1 MWGGIAVSF
10 AVGVAVTVTVGGV
23 AVGLVVGQG
32 VFVAVGVT
40 GVPSEEL
47 LLLLPPPDDD
57 EDHAQPPEL
66 RVSTTF
72 ENIPKIAFTILGPPG
87 SPSAST
93 VLFSAASVVLSIV
106 RETIASFTIT
116 EFISAESFNLPPFQT
131 RQCVKNACSQGE
143 DENDSSD
150 DLRFFH
156 DYNPPIRLV
165 FQQIRSRIYFA
176 VDTCS
181 KIYMFPGDHRT

>member
-1 MWGGIAVSF
+1 MRKTPAVPVQVSIVTSVVGVGVGSIVGDIVGVGSSAGSVVAVGVGVVVAGGVGIAVSF
-10 AVGVAVTVTVGGV
+10 AVGVAVTVTVGV

-47 LLLLPPPDDD
+47 LLLLPPDDD

-72 ENIPKIAFTILGPPG
+72 ENIPKIAFTILGPG

-116 EFISAESFNLPPFQT
+116 EFISAESFNLP
-131 RQCVKNACSQGE
+131 VS
-143 DENDSSD
+143 
-150 DLRFFH
+150 
-156 DYNPPIRLV
+156 NPPV
-165 FQQIRSRIYFA
+165 A
-176 VDTCS
+176 
-181 KIYMFPGDHRT
+181 